1 MVTGART
8 ALGRIGGRR
17 IPWRSLVAPLVVGVI
32 AFAAARWAML
42 PGLGFWDTAELQA
55 VAPLLGTAHPTGFPT
70 YVILGW
76 LVDQVLAPF
85 GELHCYG
92 YVAGKVPFDL
102 FATDRTLSIKTFNAD
117 NFLGSAHFAAATE
130 AMHRRFASGPLLD
143 AGEAFPLARAA
154 DAHRAIEAGNV
165 LGKIVLQT

>member
-1 MVTGART
+1 MTHSFNGV
-8 ALGRIGGRR
+8 GGETINRD
-17 IPWRSLVAPLVVGVI
+17 PK
-32 AFAAARWAML
+32 
-42 PGLGFWDTAELQA
+42 
-55 VAPLLGTAHPTGFPT
+55 
-70 YVILGW
+70 
-76 LVDQVLAPF
+76 VLAPF